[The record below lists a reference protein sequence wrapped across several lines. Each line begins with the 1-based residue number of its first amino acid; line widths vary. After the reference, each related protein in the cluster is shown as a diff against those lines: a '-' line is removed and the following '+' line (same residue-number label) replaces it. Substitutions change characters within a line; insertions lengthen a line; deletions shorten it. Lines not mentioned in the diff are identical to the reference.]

1 MRKRWTIIKVNR
13 NNIILI
19 DESTEF
25 LYLKKKR
32 NDDESW
38 NEDNI
43 SVAKNKKDIPP
54 KNYINNNT
62 SKNKSN
68 IKKKE
73 IKNKVYV
80 CKGKRT
86 QKDKANELLEDSFL
100 LNLERKP
107 NPKIEN
113 HPQVNSRVIQKSEDF
128 DPERTRVIIHGD
140 DYVKTSS
147 EEDFMKYNFNFVLE
161 EQYKTE
167 RLIINKENQ
176 HVDLKTKNSN
186 RFFLSKHI
194 HSQEDTPKICWNPIK
209 FGSTTKVEINS
220 ILKEIEIKW
229 SRITKQKFNEEIALQ
244 LLQMNELSVQST
256 LSFMDTE
263 DFKTFLK
270 SKLLF

>member
-86 QKDKANELLEDSFL
+86 QKDKANELLQDSFL

-107 NPKIEN
+107 KPKIEN

-128 DPERTRVIIHGD
+128 DPERTRVINHGD

-161 EQYKTE
+161 EQE
-167 RLIINKENQ
+167 RLIVDYINKHEAITNANACEILGVKPTRAKEIFRAM
-176 HVDLKTKNSN
+176 VDKNIITAVGE
-186 RFFLSKHI
+186 RRMRKY
-194 HSQEDTPKICWNPIK
+194 
-209 FGSTTKVEINS
+209 
-220 ILKEIEIKW
+220 ILK
-229 SRITKQKFNEEIALQ
+229 
-244 LLQMNELSVQST
+244 
-256 LSFMDTE
+256 
-263 DFKTFLK
+263 
-270 SKLLF
+270 

>member
-1 MRKRWTIIKVNR
+1 MN
-13 NNIILI
+13 
-19 DESTEF
+19 
-25 LYLKKKR
+25 KKR

-73 IKNKVYV
+73 IKNKPYV

-86 QKDKANELLEDSFL
+86 QKDKANELLQDSFL

-107 NPKIEN
+107 KPKIET

-128 DPERTRVIIHGD
+128 APERTRVINHGN

-176 HVDLKTKNSN
+176 HADLTKNPN
-186 RFFLSKHI
+186 KFFLSKHI
-194 HSQEDTPKICWNPIK
+194 HSQEDTPKICWNPTK
-209 FGSTTKVEINS
+209 FSYNTKVDIKI

-229 SRITKQKFNEEIALQ
+229 SRITKQKFNEEIALK
-244 LLQMNELSVQST
+244 LLQMNDLSAQDT
-256 LSFMDTE
+256 INFMDTE

-270 SKLLF
+270 SK